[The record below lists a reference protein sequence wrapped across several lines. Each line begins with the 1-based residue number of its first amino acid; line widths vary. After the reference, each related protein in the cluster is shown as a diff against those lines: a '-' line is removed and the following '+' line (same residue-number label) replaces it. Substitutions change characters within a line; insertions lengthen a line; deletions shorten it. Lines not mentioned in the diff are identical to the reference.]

1 MTDPDEKP
9 SFLARLAIVATIGAV
24 AFQIFLGIVSIW
36 MKMKNGKAPSEA
48 SVFVGIFPALSHFT
62 VAGLCYLFGGK
73 PTGANAVIFSRLYR
87 VWAVSIIVGAIYSF
101 LI

>member
-1 MTDPDEKP
+1 MTDPDDKP

-36 MKMKNGKAPSEA
+36 MKMKGGKAPSEA
-48 SVFVGIFPALSHFT
+48 ALFVGIFPTLSHFG

>member
-1 MTDPDEKP
+1 MTDLDEKP
-9 SFLARLAIVATIGAV
+9 SFLARLAIVVTIGVV
-24 AFQIFLGIVSIW
+24 ALQIFLGIVALW
-36 MKMKNGKAPSEA
+36 MKMNGGKAPSEA
-48 SVFVGIFPALSHFT
+48 AVIVGIFPALSHFT

-87 VWAVSIIVGAIYSF
+87 VWAVSIIGGAIYSF